1 MVNTEFSFLLFGDK
15 DIIKKVISD
24 IWDENKG
31 MTFKKYFQETT
42 AQTMKIFDSA
52 VLFETEFS
60 ASIKF
65 KKLMEKYSKK
75 NKLSLYYSAV
85 IEDGPSFHYWFI
97 DNTND
102 SKIYMSFGNHQS
114 NNLVETDLS
123 KLGVDNIYKD
133 YLCSYKDLSFIEIK
147 KNNAQLKQDIEIEE
161 NKLLFKDNEFSIT
174 DGW

>member
-24 IWDENKG
+24 IWDDNKG
-31 MTFKKYFQETT
+31 MTFKKYSQEAT
-42 AQTMKIFDSA
+42 AQTMKMFDNA
-52 VLFETEFS
+52 VLFETEFT

-65 KKLMEKYSKK
+65 KKLMEKYGKK

-97 DNTND
+97 DNINGSEIT
-102 SKIYMSFGNHQS
+102 MSFDNHRNDEILES
-114 NNLVETDLS
+114 DLS
-123 KLGVDNIYKD
+123 KLGVDNIYKG
-133 YLCSYKDLSFIEIK
+133 YLCNYKDLSFIEIK
-147 KNNAQLKQDIEIEE
+147 KNNAQLKQEVEIEE